1 MHFVSVG
8 AHSSFLVA
16 RFLVEEGKQGSP
28 KMMTVGLHCRIVGRP
43 GRAAGLAEF
52 MDYAKSFKKDVWICT
67 REEIA
72 KHWYGQHYPMGLGK
86 SIEEDISPRKEAK
99 EDVTEE
105 EEEDTI

>member
-1 MHFVSVG
+1 MSFYSFVVTRV
-8 AHSSFLVA
+8 FLCLTCHA
-16 RFLVEEGKQGSP
+16 DRFLVEEGKQGSP

-72 KHWYGQHYPMGLGK
+72 KHWYESHYPVGMG
-86 SIEEDISPRKEAK
+86 SPIK
-99 EDVTEE
+99 EDKKEVTA
-105 EEEDTI
+105 EDES